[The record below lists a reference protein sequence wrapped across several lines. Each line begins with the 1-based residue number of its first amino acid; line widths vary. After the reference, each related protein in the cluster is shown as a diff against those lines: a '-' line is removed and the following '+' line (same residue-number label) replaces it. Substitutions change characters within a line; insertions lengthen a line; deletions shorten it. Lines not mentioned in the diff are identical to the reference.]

1 MCVGKDGRHTTGKLA
16 LCRRKGL
23 SCGRTQEERE
33 NGWRSR
39 KILGWRGEKAK
50 VFMYALPSWWCESHL
65 LGSGPSRDEKD
76 LEQTGPGTATVIPCH
91 PEGPR
96 IMLE

>member
-1 MCVGKDGRHTTGKLA
+1 
-16 LCRRKGL
+16 
-23 SCGRTQEERE
+23 
-33 NGWRSR
+33 
-39 KILGWRGEKAK
+39 
-50 VFMYALPSWWCESHL
+50 MYALPSWWCESHL